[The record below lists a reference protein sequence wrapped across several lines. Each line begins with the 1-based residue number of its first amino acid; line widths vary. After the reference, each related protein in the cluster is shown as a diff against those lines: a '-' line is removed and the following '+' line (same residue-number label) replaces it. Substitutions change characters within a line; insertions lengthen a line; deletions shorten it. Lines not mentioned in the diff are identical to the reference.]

1 MVGKRYRLPP
11 LDFISGFEA
20 AARNLSFTK
29 AAHELFI
36 TQSAVSKQVKALE
49 EHLGVALFE
58 RRTRELA
65 LTAEGQQLYRTAT
78 ELLDW
83 LQAET
88 DKLKSGGK
96 VEQVSVTASPGFTSL
111 WLIPRLKRFR
121 ISHPE
126 IDVRIAAT
134 TDIVQLERKR
144 LDVAIRYCRPEVAPK
159 GAIRLFDYVA
169 FPVCSPSLAR
179 DRSKPLVK
187 PENLGAHVLL
197 HDTYVAA
204 QKAYV
209 DWDSWFAAVGL
220 KDLQPAGALYFNHYD
235 QMIQAAIQGQGVAL
249 GISSLVHELLH
260 NGLLVAPFTTPVVDA
275 RACFV
280 VTSSLAV
287 GKPHA
292 EAFVHWLLDEAKRDA
307 ESGLPSSRQA
317 TSSR

>member
-1 MVGKRYRLPP
+1 MGAKRYRLPP
-11 LDFISGFEA
+11 LNFISGFEA

-29 AAHELFI
+29 AADELFI

-49 EHLGVALFE
+49 DHLGVALFE

-83 LQAET
+83 LQEET

-96 VEQVSVTASPGFTSL
+96 VQQVSVTASPGFTSL

-121 ISHPE
+121 MRHPD

-134 TDIVQLERKR
+134 VDIVQLERQR
-144 LDVAIRYCRPEVAPK
+144 LDVAIRYCHPDAAPK
-159 GAIRLFDYVA
+159 GAVRLFDYETL
-169 FPVCSPSLAR
+169 PVCSPALLR
-179 DRSKPLVK
+179 DRSKPLAK
-187 PENLGAHVLL
+187 PQDLGAHVLL

-220 KDLQPAGALYFNHYD
+220 QDLQPAGALHFNQYD

-249 GISSLVHELLH
+249 GIKPLVQKLLQS
-260 NGLLVAPFTTPVVDA
+260 GLLVAPFATSVGGA
-275 RACFV
+275 RACFIIK
-280 VTSSLAV
+280 SSLAA
-287 GKPHA
+287 GKPQVGT
-292 EAFVHWLLDEAKRDA
+292 FIDWLLDEAKRDA
-307 ESGLPSSRQA
+307 EHGSPSVRQA
-317 TSSR
+317 RRP